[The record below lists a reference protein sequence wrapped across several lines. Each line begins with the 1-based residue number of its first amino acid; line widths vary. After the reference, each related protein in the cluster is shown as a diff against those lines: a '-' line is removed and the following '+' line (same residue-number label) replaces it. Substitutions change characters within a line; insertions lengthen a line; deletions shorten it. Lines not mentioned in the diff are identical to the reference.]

1 MLETRGLSKNFDALV
16 VADNIDFRL
25 ERGERRAL
33 IGPNGAGKTTFINL
47 LTGTLE
53 PSNGSIFL
61 GGRDITRLGQAQR
74 VKQGLVRTFQINKLF
89 MGLCLL
95 ENVCIAINERIGA
108 AWSMLRP
115 LGCCRATIDE
125 AMSLLEFLRLAD
137 DAKRLVNELPYGRQR
152 LVEIAIALAL
162 KPQVLLLDEPIAGV
176 PKLEAEVLL
185 RNIDR
190 LPTDIAVLMIEH
202 DMDLVFRFAQRI
214 TVMVRGAVLTEGPPD
229 KVRNDERV
237 RDVYLGKGLR
247 G

>member
-1 MLETRGLSKNFDALV
+1 
-16 VADNIDFRL
+16 
-25 ERGERRAL
+25 
-33 IGPNGAGKTTFINL
+33 
-47 LTGTLE
+47 
-53 PSNGSIFL
+53 
-61 GGRDITRLGQAQR
+61 
-74 VKQGLVRTFQINKLF
+74 
-89 MGLCLL
+89 
-95 ENVCIAINERIGA
+95 
-108 AWSMLRP
+108 
-115 LGCCRATIDE
+115 
-125 AMSLLEFLRLAD
+125 
-137 DAKRLVNELPYGRQR
+137 
-152 LVEIAIALAL
+152 
-162 KPQVLLLDEPIAGV
+162 LLLDEPIAGV